1 MSKTIKDYGGSAK
14 YVLKLFIKNAGIILE
29 MTICLSATVAISAI
43 IVAFNH
49 KATGSN
55 GH

>member
-1 MSKTIKDYGGSAK
+1 MA
-14 YVLKLFIKNAGIILE
+14 
-29 MTICLSATVAISAI
+29 ICLSATVAISAI

-55 GH
+55 GVIMEICSLTTRFRRWPLSVDLT